1 MVSGADSWPTDRAL
15 RVEVTLKGSLATRLP
30 GGRGSLELPEGT
42 SVDGMLTILG
52 VPEVHCIYVVNGSA
66 VARGTRLRDN
76 DHVQIFPPMAG
87 G

>member
-1 MVSGADSWPTDRAL
+1 MDGPL
-15 RVEVTLKGSLATRLP
+15 VERTIRIDVTLKGSLAAWLP
-30 GGRGSLELPEGT
+30 GGRGPLELPEGT

-66 VARGTRLRDN
+66 VTRGARLDDGDR
-76 DHVQIFPPMAG
+76 VQVFPPMAG